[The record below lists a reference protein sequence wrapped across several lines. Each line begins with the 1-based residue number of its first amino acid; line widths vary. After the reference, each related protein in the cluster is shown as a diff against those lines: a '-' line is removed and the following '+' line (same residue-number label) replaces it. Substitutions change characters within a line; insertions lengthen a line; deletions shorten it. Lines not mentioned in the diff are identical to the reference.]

1 MRHPFVTTL
10 VLVPLVAGAQSDA
23 PGGGG
28 APTELHKT
36 VQGKIDASSIEGL
49 LLKAAD
55 GQVSAASLAGV
66 KADVIEEVHNLR
78 DYSVVIKALDKNAS
92 GIGFAVTPARTRN
105 PFPSVSLKE
114 YAGSGWVRFAAST
127 TFSYAQGTAPVGGKE
142 YVKQAVSI
150 GSSGFFV
157 ADHDPV
163 VHLAGQCKGKGIDV
177 LVKAGLDAP
186 TLTAEQINEF
196 NRLQKLDAD
205 AASGGAQA
213 PAAITEITR
222 IRAKALAGEAAAL
235 RQVEALNGYE
245 LRRLAAG
252 GDANAKA
259 LIAAEQAESIRV
271 KADPE
276 KAALKAFNDCA
287 KGVLDELGKQ
297 WNRSRYSVSF
307 GTGTVKAKDGTGSSE
322 GLGRTLAAS
331 VLYGFEHVDAL
342 RNRAAITVT
351 VRRSQGEPI
360 ASTLGSANVRTKDRT
375 LTGVRLS
382 GGSSGFRALIEANNR
397 KDEEVG
403 ATESTL
409 RRALGLDVRV
419 MDGAWLSLRYGKQ
432 RKLDGKGDENASF
445 LVLNLSPTAL
455 LDFKR

>member
-1 MRHPFVTTL
+1 MKSIL
-10 VLVPLVAGAQSDA
+10 VALLAVVPLAALAQ
-23 PGGGG
+23 GGTPS
-28 APTELHKT
+28 AAQPITLSETIK
-36 VQGKIDASSIEGL
+36 GKIDATSIEGL

-55 GQVSAASLAGV
+55 GQVSAAALAGV
-66 KADVIEEVHNLR
+66 KADVVEEVHNLR
-78 DYSVVIKALDKNAS
+78 DYNVMLKALDKNAS

-105 PFPSVSLKE
+105 PFPSVSLQE
-114 YAGSGWVRFAAST
+114 YRESGWVRFAAST
-127 TFSYAQGTAPVGGKE
+127 SFSYAQGTSPIGGKE
-142 YVKQAVSI
+142 FTKQAVSI
-150 GSSGFFV
+150 SSSGFFH

-163 VHLAGQCKGKGIDV
+163 VHLAKTTECAKAAQDV
-177 LVKAGLDAP
+177 LVEKGFDKP
-186 TLTAEQINEF
+186 TLSEGTILEDLVAAAAQG
-196 NRLQKLDAD
+196 DAD
-205 AASGGAQA
+205 ARNAIAAIRQRAASGAEGTAEEREAKRKARRQA
-213 PAAITEITR
+213 ELLDGLEARQQIAAGNAKAADAAL
-222 IRAKALAGEAAAL
+222 AKALRASPE
-235 RQVEALNGYE
+235 VE
-245 LRRLAAG
+245 
-252 GDANAKA
+252 
-259 LIAAEQAESIRV
+259 Q
-271 KADPE
+271 
-276 KAALKAFNDCA
+276 AALKAFNDCA
-287 KGVLDELGKQ
+287 KRVLDELGKQ

-307 GTGTVKAKDGTGSSE
+307 GTGTVKAKDGTGSGE